1 MKYENT
7 IAFGLLAIC
16 VLAWVFIATDA
27 HAKVSANQNNAV
39 MKACLEQEGYTF
51 DKFDTFNFSKAAACF
66 HDWKIAEIEK
76 DYAKMRE
83 FLKENPHFK
92 GKNWK
97 WEERAEYNCEKIY
110 STAYLN
116 NITICTKPYYLN

>member
-1 MKYENT
+1 MKNENL

-16 VLAWVFIATDA
+16 VLAWVLVASDA
-27 HAKVSANQNNAV
+27 KAETSHSNEV
-39 MKACLEQEGYTF
+39 MKQCLDQYGYTPE
-51 DKFDTFNFSKAAACF
+51 KFDTFDFSKPAAC
-66 HDWKIAEIEK
+66 HSKWRVAEIEK
-76 DYAKMRE
+76 NHVKMRK
-83 FLKENPHFK
+83 FLDEHPWYR